1 LIVKKN
7 EKYAVECQV
16 KMTTN
21 CLQTSEYFDDEED
34 ALHWVEHECWIFSGE
49 GWICTECNEYIMA
62 NLGRIRHER
71 GF

>member
-1 LIVKKN
+1 
-7 EKYAVECQV
+7 
-16 KMTTN
+16 MTTN
-21 CLQTSEYFDDEED
+21 CIQTSEYFDDEED

-71 GF
+71 GY